1 MSGCQK
7 KGFPLSVTHFLN
19 PDPKMTQQI
28 RIGTRGSRLAQTQT
42 ELVIAALRKA
52 HPALSVEVVTIQTS
66 GDWKPADGEQRLPED
81 KGGKGQFAK
90 EIEEALLADRI
101 DCGVHS
107 LKDMPA
113 FLPEGLVIE
122 HVLPGEDPRDVFISS
137 HCKSWRE
144 LPQGAVVGTSSL
156 RRQAFLLSKR
166 PDLKVVTLRGNV
178 NTRLEKMKAGQV
190 DATFLAL
197 AGLKRLGLENEATEI
212 LDPVDFVPA
221 CGQGVIGIEIRSHN
235 DRIRKLLDAIHDRQT
250 GLRATAERRV
260 LEILD
265 GSCHTPVGVYASLK
279 SPKMTLHAMAA
290 EPDGSKFYEEKIEGL
305 AQSTEHVL
313 NLAETLGQRLKAKV
327 PSALLRR

>member
-1 MSGCQK
+1 
-7 KGFPLSVTHFLN
+7 
-19 PDPKMTQQI
+19 MTQQI

-42 ELVIAALRKA
+42 ELVISALRA
-52 HPALSVEVVTIQTS
+52 VHPDLRVEVVTIQTS
-66 GDWKPADGEQRLPED
+66 GDWKPADGERRLPED

-122 HVLPGEDPRDVFISS
+122 HVLPGEDPRDVFLSPKF
-137 HCKSWRE
+137 KSWEE
-144 LPQGAVVGTSSL
+144 LPHGAVVGTSSL

-166 PDLKVVTLRGNV
+166 PDLKVETLRGNV

-197 AGLKRLGLENEATEI
+197 AGLRRLGLDHEVTQI
-212 LDPVDFVPA
+212 LEPADFVPA
-221 CGQGVIGIEIRSHN
+221 CGQGVIGIEIRDHN
-235 DRIRKLLDAIHDRQT
+235 DRIRKLLDSIHDRAT
-250 GLRATAERRV
+250 GLRVLAERRV

-265 GSCHTPVGVYASLK
+265 GSCHTPVGVFAALK
-279 SPKMTLHAMAA
+279 APKMVLHAMAA
-290 EPDGSKFYEEKIEGL
+290 EPDGSKFYEERIEGL
-305 AQSTEHVL
+305 AQSPEHVL
-313 NLAETLGQRLKAKV
+313 NLAEMLGQRLKAKV
-327 PSALLRR
+327 PSALLKR